1 VSLRI
6 LIGLLIAA
14 AVALVPVA
22 NVLVLR
28 WWPPPDFTVKLQP
41 CSNELPPH
49 VPCITGDQRPRRL
62 IAHGIGAAGP
72 PPDAPVEA
80 VVDGPHF
87 VHGDAG
93 IPGGPA
99 AGRRMM
105 RVISF
110 GGPDTA
116 MGGPDMQPL
125 RRHFMM
131 VNLISLA
138 LVVSLAVL
146 LVSVLLRAP
155 FRALIGAIGD
165 IERGAAPPAWAFS
178 GPVEFR
184 RVGHA
189 LEKLG
194 RQLRSNLQERE
205 LMLAGLSHD
214 IRSPLARIQ
223 AALELRSTDSERW
236 IDTLRDVREID
247 HIIGQ
252 CIDFA
257 RDGQDEPLHSS
268 SLDRIVTD
276 TLGAPDAQGWCTA
289 GARLE
294 LGAPQPQLLRVGAFG
309 KTPQFRFVSEDL
321 EWRGQHFKKGQS
333 ILLNLT
339 AAWVDEAKWPN
350 PRKLDITRRLDGNI
364 VFGAGAHF
372 CIGTYLVRV
381 QGGLMIQELMKRFP
395 NAELVNGDGDV
406 EYDYLHHN
414 ARRINRL
421 LVKTN
426 VADAQRKAA

>member
-1 VSLRI
+1 MSLRI

-28 WWPPPDFTVKLQP
+28 WWPPPDFSVKLQP
-41 CSNELPPH
+41 CSDDLPPH
-49 VPCITGDQRPRRL
+49 VPCITDDRRPRRL
-62 IAHGIGAAGP
+62 IVREGEPGAP
-72 PPDAPVEA
+72 PPDALIDVD
-80 VVDGPHF
+80 VDGPRF
-87 VHGDAG
+87 VHGEAG
-93 IPGGPA
+93 HPVA
-99 AGRRMM
+99 TADRRMM
-105 RVISF
+105 RVMSM
-110 GGPDTA
+110 GGPNMA
-116 MGGPDMQPL
+116 FGGPDMQPL
-125 RRHFMM
+125 RRHFML

-138 LVVSLAVL
+138 LVVALAVL
-146 LVSVLLRAP
+146 LVSVMLRAP

-223 AALELRSTDSERW
+223 AALELRGGDTDLW
-236 IDTLRDVREID
+236 HDTLRDVREID
-247 HIIGQ
+247 HIVGQ

-257 RDGQDEPLHSS
+257 RDGQDEPLQGS

-276 TLGAPDAQGWCTA
+276 TLGTPDARGYCSA

-294 LGAPQPQLLRVGAFG
+294 LAADQPQLLRVGALRRALRNLVDNALQHG
-309 KTPQFRFVSEDL
+309 ERPVVVRTRIVGDMAELEVED
-321 EWRGQHFKKGQS
+321 
-333 ILLNLT
+333 
-339 AAWVDEAKWPN
+339 A
-350 PRKLDITRRLDGNI
+350 
-364 VFGAGAHF
+364 GAGIAESAWDRLRKPF
-372 CIGTYLVRV
+372 SRGSSARTPGGCGLGLAIVQRV
-381 QGGLMIQELMKRFP
+381 VTTHGGQIE
-395 NAELVNGDGDV
+395 
-406 EYDYLHHN
+406 
-414 ARRINRL
+414 RRRAVGGKGFRIVLRL
-421 LVKTN
+421 PM
-426 VADAQRKAA
+426 QHEAAN

>member
-1 VSLRI
+1 MSLRI

-28 WWPPPDFTVKLQP
+28 WWPPPDFSVKLQP
-41 CSNELPPH
+41 CSEELPPH
-49 VPCITGDQRPRRL
+49 VPCLTGDQRPRRL
-62 IAHGIGAAGP
+62 IARGTGPGVP

-80 VVDGPHF
+80 DVDGPHF
-87 VHGDAG
+87 VHGEAG

-99 AGRRMM
+99 AGQRMM

-110 GGPDTA
+110 GGPDMA

-294 LGAPQPQLLRVGAFG
+294 LGAPQPQLLRVGALRRALRNLVDNALQHGEAPVVVRTRTVGGSVELSVEDAGVGIADGAWDLLRKPFSRG
-309 KTPQFRFVSEDL
+309 SSARTPGGCGLGLAIVQRVVTMHGGQL
-321 EWRGQHFKKGQS
+321 ERRRGADGSGFCVV
-333 ILLNLT
+333 L
-339 AAWVDEAKWPN
+339 
-350 PRKLDITRRLDGNI
+350 RLP
-364 VFGAGAHF
+364 
-372 CIGTYLVRV
+372 LVCEPGV
-381 QGGLMIQELMKRFP
+381 
-395 NAELVNGDGDV
+395 
-406 EYDYLHHN
+406 
-414 ARRINRL
+414 
-421 LVKTN
+421 
-426 VADAQRKAA
+426 